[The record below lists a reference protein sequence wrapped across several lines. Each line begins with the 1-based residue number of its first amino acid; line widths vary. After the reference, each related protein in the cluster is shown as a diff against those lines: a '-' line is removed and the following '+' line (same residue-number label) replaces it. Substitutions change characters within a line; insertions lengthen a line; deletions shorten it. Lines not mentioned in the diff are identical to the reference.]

1 MLFIEFILFFG
12 RHIMRVLELSLSILS
27 YAVMSDYCTLR
38 AYTTTDLARK
48 ALSSSSLQLGRPV
61 CRAYV
66 QDSFVSCF
74 RPP

>member
-27 YAVMSDYCTLR
+27 YAVMSDDCTLR

-48 ALSSSSLQLGRPV
+48 ALSSSSLQ
-61 CRAYV
+61 
-66 QDSFVSCF
+66 
-74 RPP
+74 